1 MAPGNDKALPGDDD
15 PACADDDIADG
26 SDESARDAGVDAD
39 DAGAW
44 TDSGAQRPAER
55 PSHPWRAPLLLALG
69 VVVADQ
75 LTKHWA
81 VNRLADGSEIEVFW
95 TLQWNL
101 AFNSGMAFSRGQ
113 GLGPIIAVVATVVI
127 VWLLVSLRTSGG
139 RLNTFGIGCVIGG
152 AAGNLIDR
160 AVRQEGW
167 LRGSVVD
174 FIDFQWFPIF
184 NIADIAI
191 NVGAAALILNAI
203 LTSRRLRIE
212 DRDGTAT

>member
-1 MAPGNDKALPGDDD
+1 MALDDDKAV
-15 PACADDDIADG
+15 A
-26 SDESARDAGVDAD
+26 SDEGSEPVRSA
-39 DAGAW
+39 
-44 TDSGAQRPAER
+44 SE
-55 PSHPWRAPLLLALG
+55 WRAPVLLAVG
-69 VVVADQ
+69 VVVLDQ

-81 VNRLADGSEIEVFW
+81 VNRLSDGRVIEVIW

-127 VWLLVSLRTSGG
+127 VWLLVSLRTTGG

-160 AVRQEGW
+160 AFRQEAW

-203 LTSRRLRIE
+203 LTARRARAF
-212 DRDGTAT
+212 GAGSAST

>member
-1 MAPGNDKALPGDDD
+1 MAPDDD
-15 PACADDDIADG
+15 RAETSGNLSAT
-26 SDESARDAGVDAD
+26 SDRGALDLPDAVKAN
-39 DAGAW
+39 
-44 TDSGAQRPAER
+44 
-55 PSHPWRAPLLLALG
+55 PWRAPILLAIG
-69 VVVADQ
+69 VVIADQ

-81 VNRLADGSEIEVFW
+81 VNRLSDDRVIELFW
-95 TLQWNL
+95 TLQFNL

-127 VWLLVSLRTSGG
+127 VWLLVSLRTTGG

-160 AVRQEGW
+160 AFRQDAW
-167 LRGSVVD
+167 LHGAVVD

-191 NVGAAALILNAI
+191 NVGAGALILNAI
-203 LTSRRLRIE
+203 LTARGAHSAAAE
-212 DRDGTAT
+212 GGVA

>member
-1 MAPGNDKALPGDDD
+1 MAPDDD
-15 PACADDDIADG
+15 RRT
-26 SDESARDAGVDAD
+26 SA
-39 DAGAW
+39 
-44 TDSGAQRPAER
+44 
-55 PSHPWRAPLLLALG
+55 WRAPILLAVG

-75 LTKHWA
+75 LSKHWA
-81 VNRLADGSEIEVFW
+81 VNRLSGDRVIEVFW
-95 TLQWNL
+95 TLQFNL

-113 GLGPIIAVVATVVI
+113 GLGPIIAVVATIVI
-127 VWLLVSLRTSGG
+127 VWLLVSLRTAGG

-160 AVRQEGW
+160 AFRQEGW

-191 NVGAAALILNAI
+191 NVGAAALILNAL
-203 LTSRRLRIE
+203 LTARRGAPE
-212 DRDGTAT
+212 AT

>member
-1 MAPGNDKALPGDDD
+1 MAPDDD
-15 PACADDDIADG
+15 RSEAPDVESVESSDDERSEQSSVEPSDSSDDELLHADG
-26 SDESARDAGVDAD
+26 G
-39 DAGAW
+39 
-44 TDSGAQRPAER
+44 
-55 PSHPWRAPLLLALG
+55 PSEFGEPGPRTHPWRAPILLAAG

-81 VNRLADGSEIEVFW
+81 VNRLSGGDEIAVFW

-101 AFNSGMAFSRGQ
+101 AFNSGMAFSRGR
-113 GLGPIIAVVATVVI
+113 GLGPIIAVVATIVI

-160 AVRQEGW
+160 AFRQEAW

-191 NVGAAALILNAI
+191 NVGAAALILNAV
-203 LTSRRLRIE
+203 LTARRTRVSESR
-212 DRDGTAT
+212 GAV